1 MNKFSVICLTIIAA
15 VMFPLSAHAQPTSR
29 WGCGAGC
36 AIEWT
41 ELSARKDMADGWR
54 KVLIRSQVLLWLPG
68 ESSWRKA
75 KPHDWRGE
83 VSSQFWLFAQCRK
96 GLLGSGM
103 SSDRSDA
110 ETTGVFRGDGTKKD
124 TSVEGD
130 VYGKWEFIC
139 R

>member
-1 MNKFSVICLTIIAA
+1 MVKHLLWFTIALRFLLLVEAQAQSV
-15 VMFPLSAHAQPTSR
+15 SR

-41 ELSARKDMADGWR
+41 ELSARKDMGDGWR

-68 ESSWRKA
+68 ESGWRKA
-75 KPHDWRGE
+75 KPHEWRGE
-83 VSSQFWLFAQCRK
+83 VSSQFWLFAQCRE
-96 GLLGSGM
+96 GLVGSGL

-110 ETTGVFRGDGTKKD
+110 ATASVFRGEGTKKN

-130 VYGKWEFIC
+130 VYSKWENLC
-139 R
+139 L

>member
-1 MNKFSVICLTIIAA
+1 MVKHPLWFTIVLPFLLLVEAQAQSV
-15 VMFPLSAHAQPTSR
+15 SR

-41 ELSARKDMADGWR
+41 ELSARKDVGDGWQ

-68 ESSWRKA
+68 ESGWRKA
-75 KPHDWRGE
+75 KPHEWRGE
-83 VSSQFWLFAQCRK
+83 VSSQFWLFAQCRE
-96 GLLGSGM
+96 GLVGSGL

-110 ETTGVFRGDGTKKD
+110 ETASVFRGDGTKKY

-130 VYGKWEFIC
+130 VYSKWEQLC
-139 R
+139 L